1 MEKPGKSLKA
11 RAVDLLSRREYTRL
25 ELKRRLSP
33 FAENAEEVDALLD
46 ELAASRWQSD
56 ARFAEQFADSRSRKY
71 GSRRVA
77 MEMRERGV
85 DSDTI
90 KQTLSSHSDL
100 ATARSQWLRKFGQPA
115 SDAAGRA
122 KQMRFLA
129 SRGFGMDTIR
139 QVIKGSDEW
148 PDDDAQS

>member
-1 MEKPGKSLKA
+1 
-11 RAVDLLSRREYTRL
+11 
-25 ELKRRLSP
+25 
-33 FAENAEEVDALLD
+33 
-46 ELAASRWQSD
+46 
-56 ARFAEQFADSRSRKY
+56 
-71 GSRRVA
+71 

-90 KQTLSSHSDL
+90 KQTLSGHNDL

-129 SRGFGMDTIR
+129 SRGFGMDIIR
-139 QVIKGSDEW
+139 QVIKGCDEW
-148 PDDDAQS
+148 PDDDSGS

>member
-90 KQTLSSHSDL
+90 KQTLSSHNDL

-122 KQMRFLA
+122 KQMRYLA

>member
-33 FAENAEEVDALLD
+33 FAESAEQVDTLLD

-90 KQTLSSHSDL
+90 KQTLSGHNDL

-129 SRGFGMDTIR
+129 SRGFGMDIIR
-139 QVIKGSDEW
+139 QVIKGCDEW
-148 PDDDAQS
+148 PDDDSGS

>member
-90 KQTLSSHSDL
+90 KQTLSSHNDL

-122 KQMRFLA
+122 KQMRYLA
-129 SRGFGMDTIR
+129 SRGFGMDIIR

>member
-90 KQTLSSHSDL
+90 KQTLSSHNDL

>member
-33 FAENAEEVDALLD
+33 FAENAEEVDTLLD

-56 ARFAEQFADSRSRKY
+56 TRFAEQFADSRSQKY

-90 KQTLSSHSDL
+90 KQTLSSHNDL

-139 QVIKGSDEW
+139 QVIKGCDEW

>member
-90 KQTLSSHSDL
+90 KQTLSGHNDL

-129 SRGFGMDTIR
+129 SRGFGMDIIR
-139 QVIKGSDEW
+139 QVIKGCDEW

>member
-1 MEKPGKSLKA
+1 
-11 RAVDLLSRREYTRL
+11 
-25 ELKRRLSP
+25 
-33 FAENAEEVDALLD
+33 
-46 ELAASRWQSD
+46 
-56 ARFAEQFADSRSRKY
+56 
-71 GSRRVA
+71 

-90 KQTLSSHSDL
+90 KQTLSSHNDL

-122 KQMRFLA
+122 KQMRYLA
-129 SRGFGMDTIR
+129 SRGFGMDIIR
-139 QVIKGSDEW
+139 QVIKGCDEW